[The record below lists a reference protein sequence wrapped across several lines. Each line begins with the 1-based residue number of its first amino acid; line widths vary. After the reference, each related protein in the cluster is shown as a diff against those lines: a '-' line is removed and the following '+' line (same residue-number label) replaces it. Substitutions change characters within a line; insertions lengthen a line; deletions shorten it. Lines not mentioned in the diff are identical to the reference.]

1 MTVKNFFS
9 SKCVLQFSAK
19 AVDGVNITLGIR
31 YSIDGGACSV
41 FGPQVFH
48 APGSFAPNGTVTHT
62 NISVVL
68 FGPGVHTIQPCF
80 VLNDAWTG
88 VVEMRYL
95 APAVF
100 LWSVELGDWEA
111 V

>member
-41 FGPQVFH
+41 FGPVVFH
-48 APGSFAPNGTVTHT
+48 TGTDIETNT

-100 LWSVELGDWEA
+100 LWSVELGGWEA